1 MKKIEDLKEFE
12 FSELLS
18 NTKFESVEDER
29 KRLSQSY
36 LETGI
41 DEDGDE
47 IREDIIEDE
56 KKRNSYT
63 KKKKLHKYLSFAE
76 VFAYTILSP
85 VILLLGIYFVLERM
99 IGFKRSEL
107 TIIILIF
114 LGILAGYW
122 TLFKDIKKITT
133 KKGKE
138 NNEGEN

>member
-63 KKKKLHKYLSFAE
+63 KKNKLHKYLSFATG
-76 VFAYTILSP
+76 FAYTILSP